1 MEPSES
7 KSAVGICPPIFFFF
21 HVILIQSHLPACLIT
36 LINYHFGRGPVC
48 FQLPSAPAEF
58 RSSSWHQLFLNRAW
72 CSKQFWMGSPPKAL
86 FLRRPCWKAPNGKPA
101 ELEETNQSCACSVL
115 PEFGWFGLSPD
126 LWFPNLRL
134 CASRFPR
141 IAFWCPGIIP
151 KKFPIVSVLRKPWGT
166 ASPMGAGKADLL
178 LTRVGNRST
187 GSLPPLTDSC
197 LVWLAEL

>member
-1 MEPSES
+1 MS
-7 KSAVGICPPIFFFF
+7 
-21 HVILIQSHLPACLIT
+21 SHLFLFSCHPHPKPSPCMPHYVDKLPLWPWSCLLPAA
-36 LINYHFGRGPVC
+36 VS
-48 FQLPSAPAEF
+48 PSRVPKFFMAPAVPE
-58 RSSSWHQLFLNRAW
+58 HRAW
-72 CSKQFWMGSPPKAL
+72 CSKQFWMGSSPKAL
-86 FLRRPCWKAPNGKPA
+86 FLRRLCWKAPNGKPA

-178 LTRVGNRST
+178 LTRVGNRT
-187 GSLPPLTDSC
+187 AGSLPPLTDSC